1 MSTEEVIE
9 TNTEEVIQEPEA
21 VAAAE
26 STTESGAGSTQ
37 EQGEEEVVV
46 SIGEAQPPADE
57 EARAPEWVRE
67 LRRKQRET
75 VKELKEA
82 RAKIEAL
89 TAGNTPSELGAKPTL
104 EDCDYD
110 ADRYESQLVDWYER
124 KRKADEAKAKAE
136 QAEREQ
142 STAWQAKLE
151 GYGKAKAELKF
162 KDFEEAEAEASEIL
176 SSTQQAII
184 VKGSKNPALLIYA
197 LGKDT
202 KEAKE
207 LAAIS
212 DPVEF
217 AWTAATMEALKL
229 KVTTKKN
236 TLPPPERVLEG
247 NGRVSGTV
255 DSNLARLEAEADK
268 TGDRSKVVAYKAQLR
283 NKTK

>member
-1 MSTEEVIE
+1 MLNEEVTE
-9 TNTEEVIQEPEA
+9 TNTEEVTPAPEA

-37 EQGEEEVVV
+37 EQGEDEVIV
-46 SIGEAQPPADE
+46 SIGEATPPADE

-142 STAWQAKLE
+142 STAWNAKLE
-151 GYGKAKAELKF
+151 GYGKAKGELKF
-162 KDFEEAEAEASEIL
+162 KDFDEAEAEVQESFSA
-176 SSTQQAII
+176 TQQAII
-184 VKGSKNPALLIYA
+184 VKGAENPALVVYA
-197 LGKDT
+197 LGKNPSH
-202 KEAKE
+202 AKD
-207 LAAIS
+207 LAKIA

-217 AWTAATMEALKL
+217 AFAVAKLEAQL

-247 NGRVSGTV
+247 NGRVSGTI
-255 DSNLARLEAEADK
+255 DSTLDRLREEAARSGDYSKVIKYKADK
-268 TGDRSKVVAYKAQLR
+268 RDK
-283 NKTK
+283 

>member
-1 MSTEEVIE
+1 MSIEETTE
-9 TNTEEVIQEPEA
+9 TNTEEVTQDPEA
-21 VAAAE
+21 VAATE
-26 STTESGAGSTQ
+26 STTESGAGETQ
-37 EQGEEEVVV
+37 EQGEEEVIV

-82 RAKIEAL
+82 RAKIETL

-136 QAEREQ
+136 QAEKEQ

-151 GYGKAKAELKF
+151 GYGKAKGDLKF
-162 KDFEEAEAEASEIL
+162 KDFDEAEAEVQESFSA
-176 SSTQQAII
+176 TQQAII
-184 VKGSKNPALLIYA
+184 VKGAENPALVVYA
-197 LGKDT
+197 LGKNPSH
-202 KEAKE
+202 AKD
-207 LAAIS
+207 LAKIA

-217 AWTAATMEALKL
+217 AFAVAKLEAQL

-247 NGRVSGTV
+247 NGRVSGTI
-255 DSNLARLEAEADK
+255 DSTLDRLREEAAR
-268 TGDRSKVVAYKAQLR
+268 TGDYSKVLQYKR
-283 NKTK
+283 EHKTK

>member
-1 MSTEEVIE
+1 MNTEEEVIE
-9 TNTEEVIQEPEA
+9 TSTEEITPEPEA
-21 VAAAE
+21 VAADE
-26 STTESGAGSTQ
+26 STTESGAGESQ
-37 EQGEEEVVV
+37 GQGEDEVIV
-46 SIGEAQPPADE
+46 SIGEAKPPTDE

-151 GYGKAKAELKF
+151 GYGKAKGDLKF
-162 KDFEEAEAEASEIL
+162 KDFDEAEAEVQESFSA
-176 SSTQQAII
+176 TQQAII
-184 VKGSKNPALLIYA
+184 VKGAENPALVVYA
-197 LGKDT
+197 LGKNPSH
-202 KEAKE
+202 AKD
-207 LAAIS
+207 LARIA

-217 AWTAATMEALKL
+217 AFAVAKMEAQL

-247 NGRVSGTV
+247 NGRVSGTI
-255 DSNLARLEAEADK
+255 DSTLDRLREEAAKSGDYSKVIKYKADK
-268 TGDRSKVVAYKAQLR
+268 R
-283 NKTK
+283 NK